1 MTIKSIHSV
10 EYTDAFTLCKK
21 FFPGVT
27 TTQSII
33 FKHWNILFTLEY
45 ETH

>member
-1 MTIKSIHSV
+1 MTIKLIHSV

-27 TTQSII
+27 KTQLNI
-33 FKHWNILFTLEY
+33 FKHWNILFTLKY